1 MQTQVGKIRITTHS
15 LFHTEDTKKIFTTTR
30 PPSPRNEKTWHTS
43 GKTREPIQ
51 PPTVTT
57 SWKHYKQNKEQPML
71 TPRLHTQEKFN
82 NEAVQTTT
90 TATFPTQSIPEQPQ
104 TEPRD
109 NTDYRQDPHANENA
123 DFSVGDSNIDDDMN
137 EYTIVHKHTL

>member
-1 MQTQVGKIRITTHS
+1 
-15 LFHTEDTKKIFTTTR
+15 
-30 PPSPRNEKTWHTS
+30 
-43 GKTREPIQ
+43 
-51 PPTVTT
+51 
-57 SWKHYKQNKEQPML
+57 ML
-71 TPRLHTQEKFN
+71 TPRLHTQETFN

-90 TATFPTQSIPEQPQ
+90 TATFPTQSIPKQPQ

-109 NTDYRQDPHANENA
+109 NAEYRPDPHANENA